1 MQILELTS
9 LAIGLTVVLFL
20 LHTLRTRMIRGPFV
34 AYFSLLWVFSSL
46 FSSVRFVLKLET
58 LIGVVQVR
66 YSTIVYTIVFCAL
79 LLIYVCEGIEAARNF
94 ILISLLC
101 QVLFAGAQFF
111 IFEFRSSLPE
121 VTADAVQLLFAPSG
135 WRLFVSVMTAT
146 ICLVLEVLL
155 FQFAYNRLHGRFLF
169 FALFLSLAGSMAA
182 DSLIYIGSTRPDAL
196 LKEFI
201 PTASVKIL
209 VTTFLSVPLALYIKW
224 FQKQGGLDLKRGT
237 LDIFRKI
244 EALESNLALANEE
257 LRKYAQNL
265 EQMVVD
271 RTKVIEEKQKQLD
284 KELKIAADVQAGTLP
299 ENKLPGIESAAR
311 FIPCSTVSGDLYD
324 FAEYTANR
332 YYFFIADIQGHGVPA
347 ALVGSMCRMS
357 LGRINLRES
366 TPGNVLAELSA
377 SLAPVAAGHYLT
389 AAFLTI
395 ATDDREIVYASGGHV
410 SPLLLSKSGNFVWME
425 PTGSLLGMNT
435 TSTFGQK
442 RIRYSAGTRLVLY
455 TDCVTEH
462 KNAERDQFSSERFL
476 EIMQSLLSE
485 KPEAA
490 ATRMMEELRAFSGT
504 FQDDLTLLII
514 DLP

>member
-1 MQILELTS
+1 MQIGNLIT
-9 LAIGLTVVLFL
+9 LAIGLTVGLFL
-20 LHTLRTRMIRGPFV
+20 LHTLRTRSIRGPFV

-46 FSSVRFVLKLET
+46 FSSMHFVLKLET
-58 LIGVVQVR
+58 LFGVIQIR
-66 YSTIVYTIVFCAL
+66 YSTVVYTIVFCAL

-101 QVLFAGAQFF
+101 QLLFAGAQFF
-111 IFEFRSSLPE
+111 IFEFRSSLPQQF
-121 VTADAVQLLFAPSG
+121 ADAAQLLFAPSA
-135 WRLFVSVMTAT
+135 WRLFVSVVAAT
-146 ICLVLEVLL
+146 VCLVLEVML
-155 FQFAYNRLHGRFLF
+155 FQFVHNRLRGRFVF
-169 FALFLSLAGSMAA
+169 VALFLSLAGSMAI
-182 DSLIYIGSTRPDAL
+182 DSLIYTAATRPDTL
-196 LKEFI
+196 LQDFG
-201 PTASVKIL
+201 PSASVKIL
-209 VTTFLSVPLALYIKW
+209 VTTLLSIPLALYIKW
-224 FQKQGGLDLKRGT
+224 YQKQGGLDLKRGT

-244 EALESNLALANEE
+244 QALESNLALANEE

-299 ENKLPGIESAAR
+299 EATLPNIGCAAR
-311 FIPCSTVSGDLYD
+311 FFPCSTVSGDLYD
-324 FAEYTANR
+324 FAEYTTSR

-366 TPGNVLAELSA
+366 TPGNVLSELSG

-395 ATDDREIVYASGGHV
+395 ATDDREIIYASGGHV
-410 SPLLLSKSGNFVWME
+410 PPLLLSKGGNFVWME
-425 PTGSLLGMNT
+425 PTGSLLGMDT
-435 TSTFGQK
+435 TSAFGQK

-462 KNAERDQFSSERFL
+462 KNSNRDQFGNERFL
-476 EIMQSLLSE
+476 EIMQSMLGQT
-485 KPEAA
+485 PEATA
-490 ATRMMEELRAFSGT
+490 EKLVSELKSFHGT
-504 FQDDLTLLII
+504 FEDDLTLLII